1 MPSEDQWG
9 RDEDDDDWG
18 VDVDEPLTCQCGCGC
33 NTTVSFRNSKCG
45 MCDEC
50 CFDDLN
56 YDGDW

>member
-1 MPSEDQWG
+1 MGSEDQWG
-9 RDEDDDDWG
+9 RDEDD
-18 VDVDEPLTCQCGCGC
+18 DEPLTCQCGCGC
-33 NTTVSFRNSKCG
+33 NATVSFRNSKCG